1 MDWRS
6 HRIQSDKAIK
16 YVWKKGGTEGS
27 PSSIPFRKSAVSKV
41 YTTNHSNELQGN
53 LADLIVHNIKTAC
66 KFYACMHECAKRIS
80 FVELA
85 KQTMT

>member
-1 MDWRS
+1 MTLSTHGPGGIVLNSKLHSWMN
-6 HRIQSDKAIK
+6 IFVKEAIK

-66 KFYACMHECAKRIS
+66 KFYACMHE
-80 FVELA
+80 
-85 KQTMT
+85 